1 MIKPDSSQKLNILE
15 NIINM
20 YSPGQSWFRD
30 SSGWIQKEFCGN
42 TQEIRGRK
50 SIKERN
56 LTL

>member
-30 SSGWIQKEFCGN
+30 SSG
-42 TQEIRGRK
+42 
-50 SIKERN
+50 
-56 LTL
+56 